1 MAGHPQAESEAG
13 KLIRLLIDYDGQKVH
28 ELSTD
33 KQLPVSTLS
42 LLYDFLTDK
51 LEEYLE
57 TDLFID
63 LFRQFK
69 RLQHPEHPLPGFQR
83 VKAWSE
89 RWPSGLDEDVQQ
101 LRAYNKER
109 ILHALIQKIENR
121 KNSASRF
128 HFAEGISYEEKFRL
142 VRFPLPP
149 CNGSEKPYG
158 TEPFPGQFTFRG
170 NHVFIVACT

>member
-1 MAGHPQAESEAG
+1 M
-13 KLIRLLIDYDGQKVH
+13 
-28 ELSTD
+28 
-33 KQLPVSTLS
+33 
-42 LLYDFLTDK
+42 
-51 LEEYLE
+51 
-57 TDLFID
+57 
-63 LFRQFK
+63 
-69 RLQHPEHPLPGFQR
+69 
-83 VKAWSE
+83 
-89 RWPSGLDEDVQQ
+89 QQ

-142 VRFPLPP
+142 VSEWWNDFRFHLAMAVK
-149 CNGSEKPYG
+149 KPYG